1 MIESK
6 KSLCTCIDHCR
17 IGSLEIDN
25 VDNAGTAID
34 HCRIGSLENK
44 RQKMAYY
51 INDHCRI
58 GSLETKQTPPIKKKV
73 RSLPHRQLR
82 K

>member
-1 MIESK
+1 MNE
-6 KSLCTCIDHCR
+6 DHCR
-17 IGSLEIDN
+17 IGSLESISKL
-25 VDNAGTAID
+25 TA
-34 HCRIGSLENK
+34 K
-44 RQKMAYY
+44 KKF
-51 INDHCRI
+51 DHCRI